1 MSSLQLGIK
10 LRQEAAEL
18 PPAFSA
24 GGSGWPA
31 RGPRLF
37 LDGSPAMRYRETSAT
52 SEFMPRKKDPVLDRW
67 RRENSVVDSLVK
79 KLPLCNADEEELYTK
94 AVRTHLST
102 DGPDSLCDLAD
113 GKGRTLL
120 WHATREL
127 DDKAIH
133 LLLKEGNM
141 GRTVSRSTRSSSSV
155 DPVALA
161 LELGRQDLADMMLA
175 SCNAMVVRHRGS
187 LDKQAVSDRDL
198 RGDPGASFF
207 FCCAPAQEDTFAP
220 AGDDF

>member
-1 MSSLQLGIK
+1 
-10 LRQEAAEL
+10 
-18 PPAFSA
+18 
-24 GGSGWPA
+24 
-31 RGPRLF
+31 
-37 LDGSPAMRYRETSAT
+37 
-52 SEFMPRKKDPVLDRW
+52 
-67 RRENSVVDSLVK
+67 
-79 KLPLCNADEEELYTK
+79 
-94 AVRTHLST
+94 
-102 DGPDSLCDLAD
+102 
-113 GKGRTLL
+113 
-120 WHATREL
+120 
-127 DDKAIH
+127 
-133 LLLKEGNM
+133 M

-198 RGDPGASFF
+198 RGDPGASLF